1 MPVFLQLLCVLH
13 HQVQGHV
20 PAPEHGQDVCFGLHG
35 QHVKGHQVQ
44 RQGGIH
50 KFSWAWP
57 SGHFDMA
64 RLMQVEC
71 QLMEALSIQFD
82 GLVGFSDVF
91 PTILPLSRQK
101 NAASIFKR
109 ISTCQQA
116 ASLK

>member
-1 MPVFLQLLCVLH
+1 
-13 HQVQGHV
+13 
-20 PAPEHGQDVCFGLHG
+20 
-35 QHVKGHQVQ
+35 
-44 RQGGIH
+44 
-50 KFSWAWP
+50 
-57 SGHFDMA
+57 MA